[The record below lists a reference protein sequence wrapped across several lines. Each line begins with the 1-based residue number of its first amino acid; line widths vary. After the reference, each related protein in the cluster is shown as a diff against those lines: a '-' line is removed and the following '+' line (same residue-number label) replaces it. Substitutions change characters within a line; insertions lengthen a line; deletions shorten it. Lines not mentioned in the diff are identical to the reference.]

1 MNDPVVAERAARDGV
16 TRAWAAVDA
25 VMDHGLAREMDLQG
39 RMIRKVRI
47 GQEERPYPRTRVVLE
62 MDKNLAGRIEQE
74 FFEKESLFVLTV
86 FESGQ

>member
-1 MNDPVVAERAARDGV
+1 
-16 TRAWAAVDA
+16 
-25 VMDHGLAREMDLQG
+25 
-39 RMIRKVRI
+39 MIRKVRI